1 MSLRLRMTL
10 LSGLA
15 VFAAVVLFSSGVYFV
30 SSVEL
35 YGDVDQ
41 KLQDYGDSV
50 AHRIAISDVGP
61 SARYL
66 GGDFTAFAIAYDAN
80 GAELNR
86 SPNATGLDVNVPA
99 KARTSALDGQT
110 DFITLTE
117 QGVRYR
123 MAVMPVPEVH
133 DESPAAVTSARVLVV
148 GEPLSGVDST
158 LTTLRL
164 VLLGGSVAALALAVV
179 LGWVVAGRSLSPVS
193 SLTRAAERLGDAGDL
208 SRRLPEPE
216 TRDEI
221 YRLTA
226 SFNGSLDRLETVY
239 QALAESLTR
248 QRRFV
253 ADASHELRTPLTV
266 ILNNAE
272 NLIDHPELTR
282 RDRDEVLEELLGE
295 ARRMASLASDL
306 LLLARADAEAPLEAG
321 QLDWDRLF
329 ADVARDARRLCAPR
343 AVVAEVREPLGPGV
357 ADRAALLR
365 GFRILFDNIERH
377 TPEAADVWVDAGTR
391 GDSIWVRVADSGPG
405 VDDHLLPHV
414 FDRFFRADPSRH
426 GHGTGLGLAILKSI
440 VERHGGVVTAR
451 NRRGG
456 GLEVE
461 LQVPRRLIAP
471 APPEPAAQRP
481 ARVPPRER
489 SGASRK
495 HCS

>member
-15 VFAAVVLFSSGVYFV
+15 VFTAVILFSSGVYFV

-50 AHRIAISDVGP
+50 AHRLALSDQAPP
-61 SARYL
+61 SRYL
-66 GGDFTAFAIAYDAN
+66 SGDFSAFAIAYDAG
-80 GAELNR
+80 GAELSR
-86 SPNATGLDVNVPA
+86 SPNSTGLDVNVPA
-99 KARTSALDGQT
+99 KSRTHALDGQT
-110 DFITLTE
+110 DFLTLTE

-123 MAVMPVPEVH
+123 MAVMPVPSVH
-133 DESPAAVTSARVLVV
+133 DESPAAATNPRVLVV

-158 LTTLRL
+158 LDTLRL
-164 VLLGGSVAALALAVV
+164 VLLSGSVAALALAVV

-221 YRLTA
+221 YRLSA
-226 SFNGSLDRLETVY
+226 SFNASLDRLETVY

-272 NLIDHPELTR
+272 NLIDHPELGR
-282 RDRDEVLEELLGE
+282 EDRDQCLDELVGE
-295 ARRMASLASDL
+295 ARRMAGLAADL
-306 LLLARADAEAPLEAG
+306 LLLARADAEAALEAAP
-321 QLDWDRLF
+321 LDWDQLLG
-329 ADVARDARRLCAPR
+329 DMARDARRLCAPR
-343 AVVAEVREPLGPGV
+343 SVSAEVPEQLGAGTG
-357 ADRAALLR
+357 DRAALLR
-365 GFRILFDNIERH
+365 GARILFDNISRH
-377 TPEAADVWVDAGTR
+377 TPEDAGVWLDAR
-391 GDSIWVRVADSGPG
+391 MGDDGIWITVADSGPG
-405 VDDHLLPHV
+405 VDARLLPHV
-414 FDRFFRADPSRH
+414 FDRFFRADASRH

-440 VERHGGVVTAR
+440 VERHGGRVAAR
-451 NRRGG
+451 NRQGG

-461 LQVPRRLIAP
+461 LQLPRHLTA
-471 APPEPAAQRP
+471 PEPAEPP
-481 ARVPPRER
+481 ARR
-489 SGASRK
+489 SSDDRAPIQ
-495 HCS
+495 

>member
-30 SSVEL
+30 SSVQL

-41 KLQDYGDSV
+41 KLQSYGDSV
-50 AHRIAISDVGP
+50 AHRLAISDVGP
-61 SARYL
+61 SSRYL
-66 GGDFTAFAIAYDAN
+66 GGDFTAFAIAFDGN
-80 GAELNR
+80 GSELNR
-86 SPNATGLDVNVPA
+86 SPNATGLEVNVPA
-99 KARTSALDGQT
+99 KARTHALDGQT

-123 MAVMPVPEVH
+123 MAVMPVPAVH
-133 DESPAAVTSARVLVV
+133 DESPAAVASARVLVV

-158 LTTLRL
+158 LDTLRL

-216 TRDEI
+216 SRDEI

-226 SFNGSLDRLETVY
+226 SFNASLDRLESVY
-239 QALAESLTR
+239 QALAESLAR
-248 QRRFV
+248 QQRFV

-282 RDRDEVLEELLGE
+282 KDREEVLDELLGE
-295 ARRMASLASDL
+295 ARRMASLAADL

-321 QLDWDRLF
+321 QVDWDRLF
-329 ADVARDARRLCAPR
+329 ADISHDARRLCAPR
-343 AVVAEVREPLGPGV
+343 AVAAEAQEPLGVGT

-377 TPEAADVWVDAGTR
+377 TPETAGVWVDAGTR
-391 GDSIWVRVADSGPG
+391 GDAIWVRVADSGPG
-405 VDDHLLPHV
+405 VDAHLLPHV
-414 FDRFFRADPSRH
+414 FDRFFRADPSRY

-440 VERHGGVVTAR
+440 VERHGGVVAAR

-461 LQVPRRLIAP
+461 LQLPRRLTAP

-481 ARVPPRER
+481 APVPR
-489 SGASRK
+489 A
-495 HCS
+495 